1 MNDVARTTQVA
12 LALGVIGRRRR
23 SARIALIDLGGGAGL
38 GLYPDRYRHLM
49 GDGRS
54 FGDARSQLTLRCES
68 DGPLPPPVPSGL
80 PSIESRIGVDVE
92 PIDLTD
98 RDDRRWARAC
108 LPPETRSLDRF
119 DRAARLATAEPGWIR
134 RGDAIEELPAILDVV
149 ADDVLPVVTDTY
161 TAVFFS
167 DEQRRRLHQLVRH
180 WGAIRDLV
188 WISLDPLVPL
198 GVDGRH
204 SVQGLEVPDT
214 LVAEYQRDGVFALL
228 GLVSFEDGHRR
239 GNVLARAHPSG
250 TSMRWLDN
258 ATSSGPLA
266 A

>member
-198 GVDGRH
+198 G
-204 SVQGLEVPDT
+204 STADT
-214 LVAEYQRDGVFALL
+214 ASRVSRSPTRWWRSINAMEYSRCSAWSRSRTGIVAAMCSRALIPQ
-228 GLVSFEDGHRR
+228 V
-239 GNVLARAHPSG
+239 RA
-250 TSMRWLDN
+250 
-258 ATSSGPLA
+258 
-266 A
+266 